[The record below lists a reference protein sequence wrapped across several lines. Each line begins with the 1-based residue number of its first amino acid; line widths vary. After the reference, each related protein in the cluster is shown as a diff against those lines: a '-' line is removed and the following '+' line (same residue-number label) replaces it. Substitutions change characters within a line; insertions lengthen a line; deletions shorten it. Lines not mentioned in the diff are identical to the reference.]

1 MAIHN
6 YICDSCNMLVPYGTS
21 KGEHKCPGCGI
32 DMRWDI
38 NITIHGN
45 YKIPIHSDSLALPEH
60 QRAEHEQMF
69 PDIELDEECRPV
81 FDNFRKHEK
90 YLEQIGAVKHP
101 QKSKKLGRKTI
112 YDSSIEPTPSV

>member
-1 MAIHN
+1 MGVHK
-6 YICDSCNMLVPYGTS
+6 YTCDSCKLSEEFTTCKEDHDCP
-21 KGEHKCPGCGI
+21 KCGK

-38 NITIHGN
+38 NLTIHGN

-69 PDIELDEECRPV
+69 PDIELDKECRPV
-81 FDNFRKHEK
+81 FDNFREHEK

-101 QKSKKLGRKTI
+101 QKSKKLGRTI
-112 YDSSIEPTPSV
+112 IYSSKKVPTPSA